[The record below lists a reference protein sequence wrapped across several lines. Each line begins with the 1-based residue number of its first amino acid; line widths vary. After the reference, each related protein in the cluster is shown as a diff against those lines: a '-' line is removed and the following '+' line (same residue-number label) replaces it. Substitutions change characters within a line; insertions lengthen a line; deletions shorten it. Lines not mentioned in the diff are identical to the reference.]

1 MGADTTGIAR
11 DVAQRRV
18 ALLLLPLRIWIGLGW
33 LRIGIANALQ
43 PEWLDGT
50 ALIGFLHRQA
60 EAGTAPLSLYPD
72 LVVDIA
78 ERAATPL
85 GMIVVCCQIAI
96 GLGLITG
103 TLTNLALLTAILFN
117 VNLILI
123 GVPSPSQYYIV
134 SEVVLLAG
142 GAGAAYGIDRW
153 LSRYLGSVVLTGHR
167 GIVDGVQMSRSVL
180 VLLALATGG
189 LAVALVPTVE
199 GVLPDRGVD
208 DPGFILL
215 GLLVLVGV
223 FAVTL
228 TRATHRADRRGSVRL
243 PAEDPLGLGY
253 PSGGPPPLSRP
264 VPPRPVPQGGS
275 DDWTSV
281 SAPPR
286 GRPVDAEPA
295 RNGVGRASVP
305 PRGRPVDAGPARND
319 VGQASVPPRGRPVDP
334 RQGPVPR
341 DHSFDSWPPPSPLA
355 PPAPP
360 SPQAAPT
367 PARPGPAQR
376 DQPTTQFVRPRRPRA
391 AERASDRAKD
401 RSNDPYDELRDL
413 PPHDR

>member
-1 MGADTTGIAR
+1 MGAVTTGIAR

-103 TLTNLALLTAILFN
+103 TLTNLALLTAILLN
-117 VNLILI
+117 VNLILV
-123 GVPSPSQYYIV
+123 GVASPSQYYIV

-142 GAGAAYGIDRW
+142 GAGAAYSIDRW

-189 LAVALVPTVE
+189 LAVAMVPTVE
-199 GVLPDRGVD
+199 AVLPDRGVD

-215 GLLVLVGV
+215 GLLVLVGML
-223 FAVTL
+223 AVTL
-228 TRATHRADRRGSVRL
+228 TRAAHRVDRHGSVRL

-253 PSGGPPPLSRP
+253 PSGGPPPVSQP
-264 VPPRPVPQGGS
+264 VPHRPATQRVG

-281 SAPPR
+281 SVPPR
-286 GRPVDAEPA
+286 GRTA
-295 RNGVGRASVP
+295 RNGVGQISVP
-305 PRGRPVDAGPARND
+305 PRGRPLDAGPARND
-319 VGQASVPPRGRPVDP
+319 VGQPSVPPRGRPVDP
-334 RQGPVPR
+334 RQAPVPR
-341 DHSFDSWPPPSPLA
+341 NHPSDSWPPPSPLA
-355 PPAPP
+355 GPAPQ
-360 SPQAAPT
+360 SPLATPM

-376 DQPTTQFVRPRRPRA
+376 DQPTTQFVRPQRPRA
-391 AERASDRAKD
+391 AERANDRAQD
-401 RSNDPYDELRDL
+401 RANDPYDELRDL
-413 PPHDR
+413 PPHNR